1 MIVLIVVFTLAG
13 WLGTAAH
20 AASPSGAAPTPPAPP
35 GRVDLLAQRLAK
47 DPIQVTDHAVREL
60 GPDTAARLR
69 ALTGRLGVPVYFVVE
84 PRRMPGDVRAEELIP
99 LLHDRLAKDGL
110 YVVTDPTG
118 SGGAQQFGGSL
129 PADRAWTTAYLEMP
143 YEAKFLDYVQRFVEI
158 LTAPNVA
165 QRIKERRPR
174 PEDTTPSRGEVRD
187 RKEMTALGIGSAVSG
202 VPLLAGLVVMRLRK
216 KARR

>member
-1 MIVLIVVFTLAG
+1 
-13 WLGTAAH
+13 
-20 AASPSGAAPTPPAPP
+20 
-35 GRVDLLAQRLAK
+35 
-47 DPIQVTDHAVREL
+47 
-60 GPDTAARLR
+60 
-69 ALTGRLGVPVYFVVE
+69 
-84 PRRMPGDVRAEELIP
+84 
-99 LLHDRLAKDGL
+99 
-110 YVVTDPTG
+110 
-118 SGGAQQFGGSL
+118 
-129 PADRAWTTAYLEMP
+129 MP

-174 PEDTTPSRGEVRD
+174 PEDTTPSRSEVRD